1 MSRSAFPAAA
11 LFWFLFCVGWF
22 DAAAPMRP
30 AWLASV
36 PAWPFA
42 ILCCAAAWL
51 WLRPRFSADAGLLLV
66 LALAFAFRLP
76 LLWWGAWGYTTADG
90 SLSGIMALHA
100 RDGIAHHVFV
110 PSVAYSGSLKSHLAA
125 LLSGAL
131 GLSLVRA
138 FALSSVFFYVLFAG
152 AVYQLGRLA
161 GGPRSALL
169 AGLYAAFA
177 PTFVTWYSLS
187 NDGNY
192 VEVLA
197 LGTAALWLT
206 CRLLDAPADAA
217 PRLALGTGVLLGLG
231 FWCHILVMS
240 FVAAVALAVVGGL
253 RRRAPLALGLL
264 ALGFA
269 LGDLPGLLWNLT
281 HGFDSFAY
289 LVPSSYWD
297 AARPAEG
304 EAHAGILS
312 RLWLALVDHAPILF
326 GYDAGYPAALD
337 LLSRALAW
345 LGVLAFAAALVAAVR
360 RAVAARRLQV
370 DGVLLLFTLFSLGA
384 ALVALPHIPG
394 NPRYLLFLFA
404 PASVLVA
411 RLLEHGGRRALL
423 FSLIAFGC
431 LGSLGQAR
439 AKLRDSFEWQRF
451 VSDLRHEGV
460 RHCYT
465 DYYLAARLDFF
476 AEENPL
482 CSSKLGPTTTE
493 YFLDYRERV
502 DRAPAVDIVAVNAHS
517 ADRIEAKLKELNV
530 GYERREFMKPV
541 LLRLSRKVDP
551 RELFPGRDFRPR

>member
-1 MSRSAFPAAA
+1 VAA
-11 LFWFLFCVGWF
+11 LCWFLFCVGWF
-22 DAAAPMRP
+22 DAGAPLRP
-30 AWLASV
+30 AWLGAL
-36 PAWPFA
+36 PAWPLGVLA
-42 ILCCAAAWL
+42 LAGAWL
-51 WLRPRFSADAGLLLV
+51 WLRPRFRADAGLLLV

-76 LLWWGAWGYTTADG
+76 LAWWGAWGYTTADG
-90 SLSGIMALHA
+90 SLSGIMALHV
-100 RDGIAHHVFV
+100 RDGVAHDVFV

-125 LLSGAL
+125 LLSGAT

-138 FALSSVFFYVLFAG
+138 FALSSVAFYVLFAA

-197 LGTAALWLT
+197 LGTAALWLC
-206 CRLLDAPADAA
+206 CRLLEAPADAA
-217 PRLALGTGVLLGLG
+217 PRLLLAAGLLLGLG

-240 FVAAVALAVVGGL
+240 FVATVASAVIVGL
-253 RRRAPLALGLL
+253 RRRAPAALARL

-269 LGDLPGLLWNLT
+269 LGDLPGLLWNLG

-297 AARPAEG
+297 AARPADG
-304 EAHAGILS
+304 EARAGILS
-312 RLWLALVDHAPILF
+312 RVWLALTDHAPILF
-326 GYDAGYPAALD
+326 GYDAGYPGAVDALA
-337 LLSRALAW
+337 RACAW
-345 LGVLAFAAALVAAVR
+345 LGVLAFVAGLIAAGR
-360 RAVAARRLQV
+360 RAVAAGRLQV

-384 ALVALPHIPG
+384 ALVALPHIAG

-411 RLLEHGGRRALL
+411 RLLGEGRRRALL
-423 FSLIAFGC
+423 FVLIAFGC

-439 AKLRDSFEWQRF
+439 AKLSDSFAWLDF
-451 VSDLRHEGV
+451 VSELRREGV

-465 DYYLAARLDFF
+465 DYYLAARIDFF

-502 DRAPAVDIVAVNAHS
+502 DRAPAVDIVAVNAYS
-517 ADRIEAKLKELNV
+517 ADRIEGKLKELNV
-530 GYERREFMKPV
+530 RYERRDLMKPV